1 MSVHE
6 AGDGGFQFFSLPG
19 GRKSYFR
26 TAPFRTLAGRRR
38 TTVLALILIA
48 SPVWGSS
55 VPRRMFSLNEALKS
69 TAPDIGRESRTNAK

>member
-1 MSVHE
+1 VTLHE

-38 TTVLALILIA
+38 TTVQT
-48 SPVWGSS
+48 G
-55 VPRRMFSLNEALKS
+55 EAIKYAIH
-69 TAPDIGRESRTNAK
+69 TAIHINFAYDVLPMTLL